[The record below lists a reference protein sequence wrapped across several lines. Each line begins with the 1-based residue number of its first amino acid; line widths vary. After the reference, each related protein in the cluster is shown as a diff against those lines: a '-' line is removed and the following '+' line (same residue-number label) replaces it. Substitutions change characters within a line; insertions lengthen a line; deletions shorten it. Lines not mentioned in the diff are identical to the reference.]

1 MTDETNKFCRVLSC
15 FRGYSADFLQNDL
28 VERDLPNT
36 VRGALFLAHV
46 LAVAG
51 TDEVERIRFHR
62 SSADKIQLGSAVGAV
77 QQSAVFVDLAHRVA
91 SALPLSHLPDN
102 VPCHLI
108 DNGFMCVFKSV
119 LLTLRSVNDALVFIG
134 YDRCATIDG
143 MPEVDFVI
151 KNPRNRAVV
160 PAVHVFRIGHGS
172 VYAFGHKPI
181 HGWLWDFLFPQG
193 VCNDPRPFSLCA

>member
-1 MTDETNKFCRVLSC
+1 M
-15 FRGYSADFLQNDL
+15 
-28 VERDLPNT
+28 
-36 VRGALFLAHV
+36 RGALFLAHV

-62 SSADKIQLGSAVGAV
+62 SSADKIQLGSAVGTI
-77 QQSAVFVDLAHRVA
+77 QKSAVFVDLTHRVA
-91 SALPLSHLPDN
+91 PALSLTHLPDN
-102 VPCHLI
+102 VPCRLI
-108 DNGFMCVFKSV
+108 NNGFMCVFKSV

-151 KNPRNRAVV
+151 ENPRNRAVV
-160 PAVHVFRIGHGS
+160 PAVHIFRIGHGS

-181 HGWLWDFLFPQG
+181 QSWLWDFLFPQG
-193 VCNDPRPFSLCA
+193 VCNNPRAFSLCA